1 VVAVNELALFAGAS
15 LGAMTCS
22 IAISVHRIKMGE
34 WTKST
39 DTAKSEN
46 VPSAANSSVQG
57 TREASSNVARMRA
70 VASCK
75 REKRFAPA
83 PYVAR
88 NSCRQDQA
96 MRRAPAPAEPLSGCR
111 AENLTQW
118 SKCETDS
125 PCFAA
130 LSLRDACGT
139 KRIEPRRFSG
149 IRSRSCALT
158 LKPIS
163 RLECHGATTAREA
176 KNGA

>member
-1 VVAVNELALFAGAS
+1 MNELALFAGDS
-15 LGAMTCS
+15 LGAMTCA
-22 IAISVHRIKMGE
+22 IAIFVHRIKMDE

-57 TREASSNVARMRA
+57 TREVSSNAARMRA

-75 REKRFAPA
+75 RERRFAPA

-111 AENLTQW
+111 AENSTQW

-158 LKPIS
+158 LRRIS
-163 RLECHGATTAREA
+163 NRECRGEITGRGAT
-176 KNGA
+176 NGA